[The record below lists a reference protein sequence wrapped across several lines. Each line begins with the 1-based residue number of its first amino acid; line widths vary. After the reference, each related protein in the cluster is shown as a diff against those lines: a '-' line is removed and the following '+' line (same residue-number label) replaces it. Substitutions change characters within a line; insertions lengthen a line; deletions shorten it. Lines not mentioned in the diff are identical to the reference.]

1 MVIQPI
7 WREIMN
13 SDAVGCMSVP
23 KWDVEK
29 KPPGWPR
36 CSVTGWCM
44 PPLTAS
50 FVLATAGRNGV
61 RLFTVWFFC
70 SIQIQSSG
78 SKSAF
83 RVWPSVRV
91 TVGRERWKVFMYL
104 AWWISMDIR
113 QPQGDLVC
121 MDVLPSTKV
130 SHHGTNWVKHVQA
143 GYCQKSR
150 VFCYGH
156 PEQIETMLEN
166 SQLLFLCYFLQ
177 LLLCQD
183 SELLGQLGGIPH
195 LSKQQNHRCRVC

>member
-1 MVIQPI
+1 MAIQPI
-7 WREIMN
+7 WRDIKN

-23 KWDVEK
+23 KWDVEN
-29 KPPGWPR
+29 KPPGWTR
-36 CSVTGWCM
+36 CSVTSWSGWGGS
-44 PPLTAS
+44 LSDS
-50 FVLATAGRNGV
+50 FVP
-61 RLFTVWFFC
+61 FK
-70 SIQIQSSG
+70 SSPQAQNLLSECG
-78 SKSAF
+78 QVSLT
-83 RVWPSVRV
+83 V
-91 TVGRERWKVFMYL
+91 TVGREKLKIFMYL

-130 SHHGTNWVKHVQA
+130 PHHGTNWGKHVQA

-150 VFCYGH
+150 VFGYGH

-166 SQLLFLCYFLQ
+166 SQLLFLCYFLH